1 MEFKTASSP
10 HNHLRASVTTV
21 MVRVLLGLVP
31 GMIAWVYFFGSGLI
45 FHLALALS
53 TAYAAELALLAIR
66 RKPLRI
72 FLTDGSAAVT
82 ACLLILALPP
92 TAPWWISV
100 TGTLFAIV
108 IAKQLYGGLGFNPF
122 NPAMAGYA
130 MLLVSFPRE
139 MTAWTA
145 PVSLA
150 AHNLSFTETANA
162 IFFRMFPE
170 GLAVD
175 ALTMATPLDTLKTQ
189 LALEKAVTAITQTSP
204 LFGSMSGIGWEWI
217 NGAFL
222 LGGLW
227 LIYKR
232 VVSWHIPG
240 AMLASLGFISLI
252 AHLIAPE
259 QYVSPLFHL
268 LSGATM
274 LCAFFIATDPVT
286 APTTPVG
293 RIVFG
298 ASIGLLVFVIR
309 TYGGYPDAVAFAVL
323 LMNMVTPTLDY
334 YTQPRVYGHK

>member
-1 MEFKTASSP
+1 
-10 HNHLRASVTTV
+10 

-31 GMIAWVYFFGSGLI
+31 GMIAWVYFFGTGLI
-45 FHLALALS
+45 VHLALALT
-53 TAYAAELALLAIR
+53 TAYLAELALLAIR
-66 RKPLRI
+66 RKAIGL
-72 FLTDGSAAVT
+72 FLSDGSAAVT
-82 ACLLILALPP
+82 ACLLVLALPP
-92 TAPWWISV
+92 MAPWWISV

-108 IAKQLYGGLGFNPF
+108 VAKQLYGGLGFNPF

-139 MTAWTA
+139 MTIWTA
-145 PVSLA
+145 PLSLA
-150 AHNLSFTETANA
+150 PQTLSFVDTVKA
-162 IFFRMFPE
+162 IFVQTLPDNIT
-170 GLAVD
+170 VD
-175 ALTMATPLDTLKTQ
+175 AVTMATPLDILKTE
-189 LALEKAVTAITQTSP
+189 LALEKTVAAITQTSP

-232 VVSWHIPG
+232 VVSWHVPG
-240 AMLASLGFISLI
+240 SMLVSLGLISLI

-268 LSGATM
+268 LSGATI
-274 LCAFFIATDPVT
+274 LGAFFIATDPVT
-286 APTTPVG
+286 APTTPRG

-298 ASIGLLVFVIR
+298 ASIGALVFVIR
-309 TYGGYPDAVAFAVL
+309 SYGGYPDAVAFAVL

-334 YTQPRVYGHK
+334 YTQPRVYGHKR